1 LDTVRE
7 RRAVERWLEGDMAAG
22 DRSPDIDQKAAR
34 HKLASLHRLLAGM
47 EGALVAFSGGA
58 DSAFLAFMA
67 YQALGDRACAVTA
80 DSPSLA
86 RAELREAG
94 GFARQFGLRHRVV
107 ATGELD
113 DERYVRNS
121 HDRCY
126 FCKDAL
132 MRALQA
138 ISAATGAREILVGVN
153 LDDLDDHRPGQRAV
167 KQLGGR
173 WPLVEVGLAKAE
185 IRWLSRELGL
195 PTWDK
200 PAAACLSSRL
210 AYGVPVTAEALRRVE
225 QAEDDLRA
233 LGLGGQVRVRDQGGD
248 LARIET
254 DPDTLQAVLDNRP
267 AIVTALRA
275 AGFLYVTL
283 DLEGYRQGSHNA
295 VLLQVRPRTR
305 S

>member
-1 LDTVRE
+1 M
-7 RRAVERWLEGDMAAG
+7 AV
-22 DRSPDIDQKAAR
+22 DRPPDIDQKAAR
-34 HKLASLHRLLAGM
+34 GKLTSLHRLLGGM
-47 EGALVAFSGGA
+47 ESALVAFSGGA

-67 YQALGDRACAVTA
+67 HQALGVRSCAVTA

-86 RAELREAG
+86 RAELLEAVE
-94 GFARQFGLRHRVV
+94 FARRFGLRHRVV
-107 ATGELD
+107 ATGELN
-113 DERYVRNS
+113 DERYVRNA

-138 ISAATGAREILVGVN
+138 ISAAGGNWEILVGVN
-153 LDDLDDHRPGQRAV
+153 LDDLGDHRPGQRAV
-167 KQLGGR
+167 KDLGGR
-173 WPLVEVGLAKAE
+173 WPLVEVGLTKAE

-210 AYGVPVTAEALRRVE
+210 AYGVPVTAEKLRRIE
-225 QAEDDLRA
+225 QAESDLRA
-233 LGLGGQVRVRDQGGD
+233 LGLHGQVRVRDQGGD

-254 DPDTLQAVLDNRP
+254 DPDALQAVVDNRQR
-267 AIVTALRA
+267 IVAALRA

-295 VLLQVRPRTR
+295 VLLQLRPRVTA
-305 S
+305 